1 MNYVAPE
8 LRLVR
13 LGEVLVEKQSGY
25 NMLSF
30 TDSTFSML
38 LINLKYVVWDIWDNL
53 RSLMRA
59 SSSVRENT
67 APPLYKR
74 YETTNGYMWCVD
86 HGMDT
91 VLHKYW
97 LVVGKVNKTQRQ
109 ESSHQ
114 PIWK

>member
-1 MNYVAPE
+1 
-8 LRLVR
+8 
-13 LGEVLVEKQSGY
+13 
-25 NMLSF
+25 
-30 TDSTFSML
+30 
-38 LINLKYVVWDIWDNL
+38 
-53 RSLMRA
+53 MRA

-97 LVVGKVNKTQRQ
+97 LVVCTVKLTKHSARSLVINLYGNNNTENVKRAK
-109 ESSHQ
+109 
-114 PIWK
+114 IC